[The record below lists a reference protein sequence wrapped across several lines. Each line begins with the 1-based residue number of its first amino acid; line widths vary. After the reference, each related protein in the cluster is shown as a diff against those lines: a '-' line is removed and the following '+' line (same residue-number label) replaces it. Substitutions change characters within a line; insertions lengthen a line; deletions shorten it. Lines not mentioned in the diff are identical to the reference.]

1 MIDPIPHIT
10 DHKIIHLSGIGGCS
24 MNGLAQVLAARGYT
38 VRGSDSTTSPFT
50 ERLAQLGIPVTIGQA
65 AENVLGADLLI
76 YSAAIK
82 PDNPERV
89 RAKELGIP
97 ELERSQALGQLSEGY
112 KEVVGVAGCHGKT
125 TITSM
130 LALISEYGSLDATVH
145 IGGYTEFLQGG
156 TRIGSHDLFITEA
169 CEYVGSFLTLRP
181 TIAVVNNIDN
191 DHLDYYKTIEN
202 IEAAFKQFVE
212 RLPED
217 GYLFACTDDPR
228 VRKLYDH
235 FPGNK
240 VSYGMAS
247 ADYVPDDVTYD
258 SDGCPSYD
266 LTYRGK
272 NLGRITL
279 HVQGTY
285 QIIDSMAAAATALH
299 LGAPFAEIAASL
311 AKFRNTRRRFE
322 YYGEKGGVRVYHDY
336 AHHPSEIGVTLEGA
350 RRMTKRKLWCVF
362 QCNSYTRAKTLF
374 LHNVSC
380 FNFADEVLVPD
391 IFPGREIDDGSVHA
405 RDMVKAI
412 NACGGNAVYL
422 GTFESIRAYLLAHA
436 NPGDMVITL
445 GSGDVYKQTKKL
457 L

>member
-1 MIDPIPHIT
+1 MQESIPHIT
-10 DHKIIHLSGIGGCS
+10 GHKIIHLSGIGGCS

-50 ERLAQLGIPVTIGQA
+50 ERLTQLGIPVTIGQT
-65 AENVLGADLLI
+65 AENVEGADLLI

-82 PDNPERV
+82 PDNPERA
-89 RAKELGIP
+89 RARELGIP

-130 LALISEYGSLDATVH
+130 LALISEHGSLDATVH

-169 CEYVGSFLTLRP
+169 CEYVGSFLTLKP

-202 IEAAFKQFVE
+202 IEAAFREFIGL
-212 RLPED
+212 LPEN
-217 GYLFACTDDPR
+217 GWFIACTDDAR
-228 VRKLYDH
+228 VRRLYDQ

-240 VSYGMAS
+240 ISYGMAS
-247 ADYVPDDVTYD
+247 ADYVPQDVKYD
-258 SDGCPSYD
+258 SDGCPSFT

-272 NLGRITL
+272 ALGRVVL

-285 QIIDSMAAAATALH
+285 QIIDSMAAAAVALRLGASFGEIATAL
-299 LGAPFAEIAASL
+299 S
-311 AKFRNTRRRFE
+311 KFRNTRRRFE

-336 AHHPSEIGVTLEGA
+336 AHHPAEIEATLEGA
-350 RRMTKRKLWCVF
+350 RRMAKRKLWCVF
-362 QCNSYTRAKTLF
+362 QCNSYSRAKTLF
-374 LHNVSC
+374 LKDVTC

-412 NACGGNAVYL
+412 NACGGHAVYL
-422 GTFESIRAYLLAHA
+422 STFETISAYLHAHA
-436 NPGDMVITL
+436 SPGDMVITL